1 MILKEGKVDLEAQV
15 KKMNVIIPMA
25 GLGSRL
31 RPITPSTPK
40 PLIKLAGKTI
50 IHRIIE
56 ELYQYAKVKKVGF
69 ILQQKNV
76 SVENDL
82 IEIVNKEFDKNI
94 KVRFFYQKN
103 AEGTAHAIYC
113 AKKLLKGK
121 VLIIFSDTL
130 FFLKKSINFSE
141 LDKFDGAIF
150 VKHVTEPSSYGVV
163 IKNQKGIIT
172 DFIEKPTKPVSN
184 LAIIGV
190 YYFKEAEKLE
200 EEIKKIILKKLLEK
214 NEYQLTTALR
224 NLYRSG
230 DEFTTVE
237 VQDWLDCG
245 TPKKLINTN
254 TYLLNKN
261 KYDKSILATHSYTKT
276 KIIQPVYIGKNVIIK
291 NSKIGPNVSIEENCV
306 VEGSNIKNTIIQEN
320 VYIKTGTLKNSIL
333 GKHSKYDSKS
343 KSILIGPYSNFS

>member
-141 LDKFDGAIF
+141 LDKFDGAI
-150 VKHVTEPSSYGVV
+150 
-163 IKNQKGIIT
+163 
-172 DFIEKPTKPVSN
+172 
-184 LAIIGV
+184 L
-190 YYFKEAEKLE
+190 
-200 EEIKKIILKKLLEK
+200 
-214 NEYQLTTALR
+214 
-224 NLYRSG
+224 
-230 DEFTTVE
+230 
-237 VQDWLDCG
+237 
-245 TPKKLINTN
+245 
-254 TYLLNKN
+254 
-261 KYDKSILATHSYTKT
+261 
-276 KIIQPVYIGKNVIIK
+276 
-291 NSKIGPNVSIEENCV
+291 
-306 VEGSNIKNTIIQEN
+306 
-320 VYIKTGTLKNSIL
+320 
-333 GKHSKYDSKS
+333 
-343 KSILIGPYSNFS
+343 